1 MKGTALAA
9 DHSDK
14 DCRQI
19 KDARRDATGPKV
31 VKEGDRY
38 PNVRFTV
45 DEVGVTPRED
55 PARDIPT
62 KTGLEFAGVVALRR
76 SSMGIFRQSRVERD
90 CE

>member
-31 VKEGDRY
+31 VKEGTAIR
-38 PNVRFTV
+38 TC
-45 DEVGVTPRED
+45 GS
-55 PARDIPT
+55 
-62 KTGLEFAGVVALRR
+62 R
-76 SSMGIFRQSRVERD
+76 SMKSA
-90 CE
+90 